1 GARERRR
8 TTKMILK
15 GVLLVELGSIFGACF
30 LFKKNTSQDF
40 RQTMSKKFPFIL
52 KVYYKSTEHAN
63 VQNQRARSRKVA
75 EQQKLGI

>member
-1 GARERRR
+1 
-8 TTKMILK
+8 M
-15 GVLLVELGSIFGACF
+15 F
-30 LFKKNTSQDF
+30 LFKKRNTSQDF

-52 KVYYKSTEHAN
+52 KVYYKRTEHAN